1 MYFTESRKE
10 PGNFNQRTSTCNS
23 IWKVLEKKREDLQYI
38 MYLAEQFTHQ
48 AHHKT
53 IIVATKF
60 ANQECIRLSPVR
72 VYMYRRTLTNP
83 TIVLFRLVN
92 VCMN

>member
-1 MYFTESRKE
+1 
-10 PGNFNQRTSTCNS
+10 
-23 IWKVLEKKREDLQYI
+23 

-53 IIVATKF
+53 IIVATKV
-60 ANQECIRLSPVR
+60 CKSRCRRLSPVR

-92 VCMN
+92 VYELVHVNVYELVKCILNGSSCNFGATSI